1 MPGTARKLMIVIL
14 SVLLVV
20 LVIVAVIIFLNS
32 RNNRVQQ
39 IVNGAVCTPG
49 SAGQCEGS
57 STAGNTGQL
66 CTCDLGGDGT
76 SRWNCA
82 TRDLTRCPL
91 PTGSKCQP
99 GETQTG
105 QCGSNSC
112 LGTQRPIQTC
122 GADGNFGAASCVT
135 DVVCDD
141 GANSSSP
148 ILNCQVS
155 GDNKTLSITD
165 NCPTDFSYLVKLH
178 VTEAPETA
186 TSDADCRTA
195 FDNNA
200 QIINA
205 KPGDSLAIDIADY
218 TCGKCV
224 RYELTQTPT
233 SAFIK
238 ASSAYAFTG
247 VCGGEASSSSSQPTQ
262 TVTSTPTSST
272 VSSATSSISGGSLPD
287 TGLFDDPQN
296 YPLLVGIGLILL
308 GLGFNRIGKLKFG
321 PNYETVV
328 ERRVR

>member
-1 MPGTARKLMIVIL
+1 MIVVL

-39 IVNGAVCTPG
+39 VVNGALCTAG

-57 STAGNTGQL
+57 SIAGNTGQL
-66 CTCDLGGDGT
+66 CTCDLGSDGS

-82 TRDLTRCPL
+82 TRELTRCPL

-105 QCGSNSC
+105 QCGSGNC

-122 GADGNFGAASCVT
+122 AADGNFGAASCVT
-135 DVVCDD
+135 DVACDD
-141 GANSSSP
+141 GSNSSSP
-148 ILNCQVS
+148 TLNCQIS
-155 GDNKTLSITD
+155 GDNKTLSITS

-205 KPGDSLAIDIADY
+205 KPGDSLPIDISDY

-238 ASSAYAFTG
+238 AGSAYAFTG
-247 VCGGEASSSSSQPTQ
+247 ICGGENSISSSSSSFSSQSITSTTVS
-262 TVTSTPTSST
+262 TVTSSITSSAST
-272 VSSATSSISGGSLPD
+272 GSLPD

-296 YPLLVGIGLILL
+296 YPLLMGIALILL
-308 GLGFNRIGKLKFG
+308 GLGFNRVGKLKFAAD
-321 PNYETVV
+321 YETVV